1 MMTEP
6 LNGKYECY
14 GQNLWWDKLAKQR
27 LSTDAS
33 EVLEDVKLAC
43 EFYLEYKDKEG
54 FKDLWK
60 KRKKLFSEDEELQWE
75 LSIHEHNFRICS
87 NERETLIAEKLYN
100 EWLFKLAFKDMLD
113 GGDKQ

>member
-1 MMTEP
+1 MCWVKEMTEP

-43 EFYLEYKDKEG
+43 EFYLKYFDKPH
-54 FKDLWK
+54 
-60 KRKKLFSEDEELQWE
+60 KLKEDYPEIADEVDEIINETIEMTPEEDGW
-75 LSIHEHNFRICS
+75 SY
-87 NERETLIAEKLYN
+87 YN
-100 EWLFKLAFKDMLD
+100 KWLFKLAFKDVLG
-113 GGDKQ
+113 GGD